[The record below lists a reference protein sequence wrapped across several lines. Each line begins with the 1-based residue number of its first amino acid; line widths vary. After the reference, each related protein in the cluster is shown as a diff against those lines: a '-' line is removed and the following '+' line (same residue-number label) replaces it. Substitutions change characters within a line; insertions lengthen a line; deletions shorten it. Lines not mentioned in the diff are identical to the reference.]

1 MCYVAYFLFDLIVY
15 SGIIGF
21 LRIKVGGFLCVRIFI
36 GYFSEDLFHVLAFFT
51 SSHQFADCSCT
62 IIQFRDTCFLLW
74 VWKFLQFKTAFWGLN
89 FVSFIS
95 ELDLMLGSCYVK
107 SDLSDR
113 YRDSFSN
120 KLTWYSL
127 DVICRAHGSP
137 RQILTNSARRL
148 IKTVATLMK
157 FRSFIKS

>member
-1 MCYVAYFLFDLIVY
+1 
-15 SGIIGF
+15 
-21 LRIKVGGFLCVRIFI
+21 
-36 GYFSEDLFHVLAFFT
+36 
-51 SSHQFADCSCT
+51 
-62 IIQFRDTCFLLW
+62 
-74 VWKFLQFKTAFWGLN
+74 
-89 FVSFIS
+89 
-95 ELDLMLGSCYVK
+95 MLGSCYVK

-148 IKTVATLMK
+148 IKIVATLMK
-157 FRSFIKS
+157 FRSFIKSWIYKSNTQLIDSKTHHSYEITQIESYRKQ